1 MATILFVDDDE
12 ALHPLVGSVLR
23 AEMHDL
29 VTAADPRKACALI
42 REQAFDL
49 IILDHD
55 MPQMT
60 GIEVLRQIKAEAV
73 SLPPVIM
80 LTARGEKETVRAYIE
95 AGARDFIVK
104 PFDAAELARRV
115 KKHLPEEQ
123 GEG

>member
-12 ALHPLVGSVLR
+12 ALHSLMSSVLR

-29 VTAADPRKACALI
+29 VMVADPKKACALI

-55 MPQMT
+55 MPKMT
-60 GIEVLRQIKAEAV
+60 GIDVLRQLKAEAV
-73 SLPPVIM
+73 SLPPVII
-80 LTARGEKETVRAYIE
+80 LTARGERETVQTYIE

-104 PFDAAELARRV
+104 PFEAAELARRV

-123 GEG
+123 EEG